1 MELTDILKLNHD
13 VSPESVA
20 ALREK
25 CQLIEIQK
33 GEIIVEQGKR
43 SNALF
48 FVADGLFRVAFNH
61 NGAED
66 TICFGHDGDPF
77 MSIPSYYVQGP
88 SHFSCIAMTLSK
100 VYRISFTDFDAL
112 LQQHNDLLMWM
123 KNVMT
128 EQLYALERRYVYF
141 SQPDAYGR
149 FVSFVGA
156 RPEIM
161 EIIPAKYIAQY
172 LNIRPETLYRL
183 RAKYLR
189 SQQ

>member
-77 MSIPSYYVQGP
+77 MSIPSYYAQEP

-112 LQQHNDLLMWM
+112 LQLHNDLLMWM

>member
-13 VSPESVA
+13 VSPRAAA

-25 CQLIEIQK
+25 CRLLEIQK
-33 GEIIVEQGKR
+33 GEFIVEQGKR
-43 SNALF
+43 SKALF
-48 FVADGLFRVAFNH
+48 FVADGIFRVAFNH
-61 NGAED
+61 NGTED

-77 MSIPSYYVQGP
+77 MSVQSYYAQEP
-88 SHFSCIAMTLSK
+88 SLFSCIAMTVSK
-100 VYRISFTDFDAL
+100 VYRISFADFDEL
-112 LQQHNDLLMWM
+112 LRQHNDLLMWM
-123 KNVMT
+123 KNVLT

-149 FVSFVGA
+149 FVSFVAA

-183 RAKYLR
+183 RAKSLR
-189 SQQ
+189 SRQ

>member
-77 MSIPSYYVQGP
+77 MSIPSYYTQEP